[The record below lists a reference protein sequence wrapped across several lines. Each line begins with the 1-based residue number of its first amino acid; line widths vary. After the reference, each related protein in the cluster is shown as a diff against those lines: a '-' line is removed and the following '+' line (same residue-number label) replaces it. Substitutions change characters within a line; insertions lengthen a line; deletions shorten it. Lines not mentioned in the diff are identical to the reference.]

1 VSPALPREERD
12 AIRAR
17 AEAATP
23 GPWDWYGYGETGR
36 TLYLDNSPYH
46 DLNVLKTTDDWPP
59 TDADAEFIAHARSD
73 VPALLDALDAAEA
86 EIERLRAT
94 YGLDRDDKH
103 PCIRVEAYLRLE
115 AERDA
120 ARAEAVALRTQYRD
134 LATYRTTH
142 ANLGLCPE
150 SPNDK
155 ARDPDC
161 PVCRALAA
169 HESGIR
175 GRERAAFAALLDAE
189 DDEDERTGR

>member
-1 VSPALPREERD
+1 MTD
-12 AIRAR
+12 TDRAR
-17 AEAATP
+17 LVDLDLLISSLRGEARLADRP
-23 GPWDWYGYGETGR
+23 GQHGR
-36 TLYLDNSPYH
+36 
-46 DLNVLKTTDDWPP
+46 LNAAADVVV
-59 TDADAEFIAHARSD
+59 DAVEYIQ
-73 VPALLDALDAAEA
+73 
-86 EIERLRAT
+86 RL
-94 YGLDRDDKH
+94 
-103 PCIRVEAYLRLE
+103 I

-150 SPNDK
+150 GPDDE

-161 PVCRALAA
+161 PVCRVLAA